1 MGVFVLAALKSPL
14 PRLLVE
20 WWGRTLGSRDL
31 VGDGLW
37 CVRCLDY
44 GQLPDRRR
52 DQLAA
57 AVRGFARTL
66 PKQQFDAWYDEV
78 ARQAGPTRRDLW
90 EGVFAQEAGRSR
102 INLWRN
108 KDGGRS

>member
-1 MGVFVLAALKSPL
+1 
-14 PRLLVE
+14 
-20 WWGRTLGSRDL
+20 
-31 VGDGLW
+31 
-37 CVRCLDY
+37 VRCLDVEE
-44 GQLPDRRR
+44 LSDRRQ

-66 PKQQFDAWYDEV
+66 PKEQFDAWYDEV
-78 ARQAGPTRRDLW
+78 ARRAGPAKRDLW
-90 EGVFAQEAGRSR
+90 EGVFAQEAGRAR